1 MGSFLSGLS
10 SKIAQKYQGVA
21 SPQVISAVQKASSK
35 TGVDFTFLMEKAST
49 ESSFN
54 PTAKSKSSS
63 ATGLYQFIEDTW
75 LSMVKKH
82 GDRFGLGDYAN
93 KIEVKNGRCC
103 VDDAAARKEIL
114 SLRNNPE
121 ISALMAGAY
130 SAENKAYLQKNTG
143 GDVGSTEMYMAHFMG
158 AGGATKFLNCRDY
171 DGSAIGAKLFPA
183 QARANKNVFYDK
195 ATGKARSLDEIYN
208 LFDKKFSDGPSAN
221 DTAKTSDTSASH
233 TETAKRSIKAPAAAD
248 YSSTPTPVRAAQV
261 LPVFDDANDKDDII
275 WSNDPR
281 FRHDLPQSGYTNTRK
296 SVHRISAESIMVM
309 SQMRDTE
316 REAFSSSHD
325 KYGYNS

>member
-1 MGSFLSGLS
+1 MASFLSGLT

-21 SPQVISAVQKASSK
+21 SPQVINAVQKASSK

-63 ATGLYQFIEDTW
+63 ATGLYQFIENTW

-82 GDRFGLGDYAN
+82 GDKYGLGDYAD
-93 KIEVKNGRCC
+93 KIEIKNGRCC
-103 VDDAAARKEIL
+103 VNDAAARKEIL
-114 SLRNNPE
+114 SLRNDPE
-121 ISALMAGAY
+121 IAALMAGAY
-130 SAENKAYLQKNTG
+130 SAENKAYLKRNTK

-158 AGGATKFLNCRDY
+158 AGGATKFINCRDY
-171 DGSAIGAKLFPA
+171 DGSAIGANLFPQ

-195 ATGKARSLDEIYN
+195 ATGKPRTLDQIYN
-208 LFDKKFSDGPSAN
+208 LFDKKFSDGPSVN
-221 DTAKTSDTSASH
+221 TAAKASDTSAPQA
-233 TETAKRSIKAPAAAD
+233 EPAKRSIKAPAAAD
-248 YSSTPTPVRAAQV
+248 YSSTPLPVRAAQV

-281 FRHDLPQSGYTNTRK
+281 FRHDLPQSGYTHTRK
-296 SVHRISAESIMVM
+296 PVHRISAESIMVM
-309 SQMRDTE
+309 SQMRDVE
-316 REAFSSSHD
+316 RDAFITRRD

>member
-75 LSMVKKH
+75 LSMVKRH
-82 GDRFGLGDYAN
+82 GDKFGLGDYAD
-93 KIEVKNGRCC
+93 KIEMKNGRCC
-103 VDDAAARKEIL
+103 VDNAATRKEIL
-114 SLRNNPE
+114 SLRNDPE

-130 SAENKAYLQKNTG
+130 SAENKVYLQKNTE
-143 GDVGSTEMYMAHFMG
+143 GDIGSTEMYMAHFMG
-158 AGGATKFLNCRDY
+158 AGGATKFINCRDY
-171 DGSAIGAKLFPA
+171 DGNAVGAKLFPA

-195 ATGKARSLDEIYN
+195 ATGKARTLDQIYN
-208 LFDKKFSDGPSAN
+208 LFDKKFSDGPS
-221 DTAKTSDTSASH
+221 TSTTSKTPDTSAPQ
-233 TETAKRSIKAPAAAD
+233 TEHAKRSIKAPAAAE
-248 YSSTPTPVRAAQV
+248 YSSTPHPVKAAQV

-281 FRHDLPQSGYTNTRK
+281 FRHDVPQSGYTHVRK
-296 SVHRISAESIMVM
+296 PMHRISPESIMVM

-316 REAFSSSHD
+316 REAFTTRRD

>member
-82 GDRFGLGDYAN
+82 GDRFGLGDYAD

-103 VDDAAARKEIL
+103 VDSAAMRKEIL
-114 SLRNNPE
+114 SLRNDPE

-130 SAENKAYLQKNTG
+130 SAENKAYLQKTTE

-158 AGGATKFLNCRDY
+158 AGGATKFINCRDY
-171 DGSAIGAKLFPA
+171 DGSAIGANLFPA

-195 ATGKARSLDEIYN
+195 ATGKARTLDQIYN
-208 LFDKKFSDGPSAN
+208 VFDKKFSDGPSTQTA
-221 DTAKTSDTSASH
+221 AKTSETSAPQA
-233 TETAKRSIKAPAAAD
+233 ETVKRSIKAPAAAD
-248 YSSTPTPVRAAQV
+248 YSSRPLPVKAAQV
-261 LPVFDDANDKDDII
+261 LPVFDDANVKDDII

-281 FRHDLPQSGYTNTRK
+281 FRHDLPQSGYTNVRK
-296 SVHRISAESIMVM
+296 PVHRISAESIMVM
-309 SQMRDTE
+309 SQMRDVE
-316 REAFSSSHD
+316 RDAFSTRRD

>member
-82 GDRFGLGDYAN
+82 GDRFGLGDYAD

-130 SAENKAYLQKNTG
+130 SAENKAYLQKNTE

-171 DGSAIGAKLFPA
+171 DGEAIGAKLFPA

-208 LFDKKFSDGPSAN
+208 LFDKKFSDGPSTN
-221 DTAKTSDTSASH
+221 DAAKTPDTSASH

-248 YSSTPTPVRAAQV
+248 YSSTPLPVRAAQV

-316 REAFSSSHD
+316 REAFGSSRD